1 MKNKQRWRSLLT
13 AVLMVAALVLPGTK
27 EVLAA
32 GGPDVTSNA
41 GNVTANVGDVITIP
55 ITFSST
61 SNDLRAIHGEP
72 AYDTSLLE
80 FQTVEYSGIPAGMES
95 TAGGNFGYVTTTNF
109 SGGTINVKFKVLKCT
124 SDPVTVTFNNLY
136 YSNSAGL
143 DGDSA
148 TVTSTV
154 TINHPTD
161 QNQVDE
167 TKATC
172 TSAGHRKVTCGV
184 CNTVITDEDIP
195 ALGHDAGAWKVVKE
209 ATCTEKGTK
218 ELRCTRD
225 DALLETEEIP
235 LTAHKWDS
243 GKVTKEATCT
253 EKGIKTF
260 TCEVCK
266 DTKTEEIPV
275 TAHTFDEG
283 KVTKEATC
291 TQEGEKLLT
300 CKDCGA
306 TKTEVIPVVDHTW
319 KTGDDTDKD
328 GWKVVT
334 EATTTKEG
342 VKERVCSIC
351 GEKETQA
358 IQKLTSQTANPT
370 SGTTTNPTT
379 NKTVD
384 ATKTGDTS
392 VNIVYILLILVASA
406 GIAVF
411 ILTSYRRKVN
421 RNN

>member
-1 MKNKQRWRSLLT
+1 M
-13 AVLMVAALVLPGTK
+13 
-27 EVLAA
+27 
-32 GGPDVTSNA
+32 
-41 GNVTANVGDVITIP
+41 
-55 ITFSST
+55 
-61 SNDLRAIHGEP
+61 
-72 AYDTSLLE
+72 
-80 FQTVEYSGIPAGMES
+80 
-95 TAGGNFGYVTTTNF
+95 
-109 SGGTINVKFKVLKCT
+109 
-124 SDPVTVTFNNLY
+124 
-136 YSNSAGL
+136 
-143 DGDSA
+143 
-148 TVTSTV
+148 
-154 TINHPTD
+154 
-161 QNQVDE
+161 
-167 TKATC
+167 
-172 TSAGHRKVTCGV
+172 
-184 CNTVITDEDIP
+184 
-195 ALGHDAGAWKVVKE
+195 
-209 ATCTEKGTK
+209 
-218 ELRCTRD
+218 
-225 DALLETEEIP
+225 
-235 LTAHKWDS
+235 
-243 GKVTKEATCT
+243 
-253 EKGIKTF
+253 
-260 TCEVCK
+260 CK